1 MVSFLNAASIAAVL
15 TASAALRFRLW
26 KRPRTLVLYF
36 LFFLAAESFLHGY
49 FLPEIAM
56 GIEVAYV
63 CFPLAGVLTLASLGL
78 RRHEN
83 NIGSD

>member
-1 MVSFLNAASIAAVL
+1 MVSFLNATSIAAVL

-26 KRPRTLVLYF
+26 KQPRTLVFYF
-36 LFFLAAESFLHGY
+36 LFFLATEYFLHRY

-63 CFPLAGVLTLASLGL
+63 CFSLAGVLTLVSFGL